1 MCLWEGAWGPD
12 YILQTGPLCPWA
24 SQQTCTGA
32 YLTAAQ
38 SQILGRVG
46 ELLVSIQ
53 LVWSEETDKQHENCC
68 CISWLHY
75 PLLSWGWSVKKAD
88 HQRSKFGRDTVI
100 IWERNH
106 TVTRGTPGTCSSL
119 HTLPSATE
127 WGLAPTQVE
136 PVIRD
141 SKELQP
147 ICVCAQSCVIPWSV
161 ATRLLCPWNFPGKN
175 TGVGSH
181 FLLQGS
187 SGPRDW
193 TQVSCIGRHI
203 MYHWTI

>member
-1 MCLWEGAWGPD
+1 MHRNLSDSCTRSDPGKSRWAPGFHSVGVEWGDRQIAW
-12 YILQTGPLCPWA
+12 
-24 SQQTCTGA
+24 
-32 YLTAAQ
+32 
-38 SQILGRVG
+38 
-46 ELLVSIQ
+46 ELL
-53 LVWSEETDKQHENCC
+53 L
-68 CISWLHY
+68 Y
-75 PLLSWGWSVKKAD
+75 LLAILSSAVLRSD

-119 HTLPSATE
+119 HTLPSAAE
-127 WGLAPTQVE
+127 WGLAPTQVV

-147 ICVCAQSCVIPWSV
+147 ICVCAQSCVTPWSV

-181 FLLQGS
+181 FLLQVS

-203 MYHWTI
+203 TYHWTI